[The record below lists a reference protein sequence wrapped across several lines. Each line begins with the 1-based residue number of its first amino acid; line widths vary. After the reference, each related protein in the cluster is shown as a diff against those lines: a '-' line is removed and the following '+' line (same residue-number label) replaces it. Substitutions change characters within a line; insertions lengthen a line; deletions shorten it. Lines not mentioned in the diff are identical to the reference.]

1 MCRLTK
7 RKISSRSAAATF
19 EGEFSDLTR
28 DRHLSIL
35 GRRYAIWSIAMPQC
49 IIRDW
54 PGKCGVRPD

>member
-35 GRRYAIWSIAMPQC
+35 GSTLRDLVYRHAAMHH
-49 IIRDW
+49 
-54 PGKCGVRPD
+54 